1 MHLIAYVSPGPW
13 RDVLTLVLGVLT
25 GVLSGAF
32 GVGGAIVATP
42 GVRFLGASTFLAVG
56 TTLPAIVPGAVAA
69 TARYAREGLIDW
81 PAVAAAAPAGMVAA
95 VIGSLAAHAVP
106 GDGHWLMV
114 LTAALLALAAIRM
127 GRSANS
133 PRPAPE
139 GPSPAR
145 RRHGAPA
152 AAGVGA
158 SAGLL
163 SGLLGVG
170 GGLLLVPGFGQLL
183 GLPMKHAI
191 ATSLACVGI
200 IAVPG
205 TLTHAVLGAVD
216 WRIAG
221 LLALAAIPGARL
233 GAAVAITAN
242 EAHLRRTVALTLGI
256 VAVIYAATEVAAMV

>member
-1 MHLIAYVSPGPW
+1 MIAYISPGPW
-13 RDVLTLVLGVLT
+13 RDGLTLVLGVLT

-42 GVRFLGASTFLAVG
+42 GVRLLGASTFLAVG

-81 PAVAAAAPAGMVAA
+81 RTVAAAAPAGMVAA
-95 VIGSLAAHAVP
+95 IIGSLAAHAVP

-114 LTAALLALAAIRM
+114 LTAVLLALAAIRM
-127 GRSANS
+127 GRSVMV
-133 PRPAPE
+133 PRTVP
-139 GPSPAR
+139 GGTSPAR
-145 RRHGAPA
+145 QRRAPA

-183 GLPMKHAI
+183 GLPVKHAI

-205 TLTHAVLGAVD
+205 ALTHALLGSVD
-216 WRIAG
+216 WRMAG
-221 LLALAAIPGARL
+221 LLALAAVPGARL
-233 GAAVAITAN
+233 GAAVAVAADDTR
-242 EAHLRRTVALTLGI
+242 LRLIVALALGI